1 MSRTERAFV
10 WLAVLALLLVLA
22 DVSASVRQM
31 ADDYRAVNV
40 EEEET
45 PAHLDPPRA

>member
-1 MSRTERAFV
+1 MSRAERVLA

-40 EEEET
+40 EDEEV